1 MSKQV
6 LKDSRIL
13 LLGGGFTA
21 GAMVMALAAG
31 VMLRAEAVSATHAK
45 VANVDAI
52 EHWRAYAGGELSA
65 AARDGNW
72 SASDKLDGGLKV
84 ATWDLLAE
92 WTEQDRAS
100 GQMSEREPGSL
111 SATALS
117 RNAALH
123 RAYAEDQE
131 RGLGFASAQGMLMA
145 AALGQVRYN
154 GGWAHDPLVL
164 AAISKAALVRGAE
177 SYR

>member
-13 LLGGGFTA
+13 LLGGGFAA
-21 GAMVMALAAG
+21 GAMVVAVAAG
-31 VMLRAEAVSATHAK
+31 VMLRAEAVSSTHAK
-45 VANVDAI
+45 VANVEAI
-52 EHWRAYAGGELSA
+52 EHWRAYAGGALSA
-65 AARDGNW
+65 AASDGNW
-72 SASDKLDGGLKV
+72 SLPDNVDRDLKV

-100 GQMSEREPGSL
+100 GQMSERGHDSL

-145 AALGQVRYN
+145 AALGQVRYK

-164 AAISKAALVRGAE
+164 AAISKAALVQGAE